1 MQRRQF
7 TAGLFAPAAAGV
19 AAALA
24 SGWPA
29 PARALTQADAAAGVK
44 SALERGANAA
54 VDLLGRP
61 DGFLGNPQLRIP
73 LPGYLEDAAKLLR
86 ATGQGAKVDE
96 LVTAMN
102 RAAEAAVPQARAL
115 LVQTVKGLTVQ
126 DALALVRGGE
136 TAVTDWF
143 AQRTRE
149 PLART
154 FLPIVQRATAKVSLA
169 ERYNAVAGRLKGLVK
184 GDAATIEQHV
194 TARAL
199 DALYRVIGQEEKKL
213 RADPVGAGSD
223 LLRRVFGR

>member
-1 MQRRQF
+1 MP
-7 TAGLFAPAAAGV
+7 LP
-19 AAALA
+19 
-24 SGWPA
+24 SGPV
-29 PARALTQADAAAGVK
+29 RL
-44 SALERGANAA
+44 AA

-96 LVTAMN
+96 LFTAMN

-115 LVQTVKGLTVQ
+115 LVQTV
-126 DALALVRGGE
+126 
-136 TAVTDWF
+136 
-143 AQRTRE
+143 
-149 PLART
+149 
-154 FLPIVQRATAKVSLA
+154 
-169 ERYNAVAGRLKGLVK
+169 KGLVK

-213 RADPVGAGSD
+213 RADPLGAGSD